1 VCPARTRY
9 QDWGAVTGYIMKT
22 FDSGLRRRELALL
35 VAIAL
40 GLNACGGGGGSNVK
54 STSTAPTTPPS
65 SSSSSSTLPQP
76 PIDAQLSIT
85 NTYAAHNQGY
95 TGAGVTIGVVDTGIM
110 ATNPA
115 VSGRV
120 LEELTYVDPTTNNL
134 SIDDV
139 VGHGTWVSEIAAGA
153 PFGQFPGGI
162 APGAD
167 LISARIIDDTSSDDN
182 GSTPPTAVTS
192 ADPLPQ
198 VSADLIAGGAKIM
211 NNSWGGI
218 TWSATDTA
226 TTQLFDAAYSTYV
239 NSWGGLVV
247 FAAGNDSEANPSTIA
262 ALPSLAPDLAK
273 GWLTVVAVNSNN
285 PTQLEGYSNKCGIA
299 MDYCLAAPG
308 DVIVLDKDT
317 TASTTNPSY
326 YIVEGT
332 SLAAPQVSGAAALVW
347 QAYPYFTND
356 LVRQTLLGTADPL
369 GGSQPNTT
377 FGYGELD
384 VGKAVNGPEQF
395 NWGDVTVSFSGS
407 SSWNN
412 PISGAGG
419 LIKQGSGTL
428 NLTQPSSYT
437 GMTQV
442 QGGTLTAQSLA
453 SSVSISAG
461 ATVSGTQTIGG
472 SVTNAGVLGV
482 SGSNV
487 TVGGNYIQQ
496 GAGRLAV
503 SLGSALNVTGTANL
517 SGGDLFVTG
526 TNTGYVVNSHTDV
539 LTAAG
544 GLTGT
549 FSALNT
555 ASNVMLTATL
565 NYDANDA
572 WLNVQQVNVTAIQ
585 GASYTAASYAAAQ
598 RVQSAFGQLNSQITQ
613 GTLTPTS
620 TAVASGFFAGAA
632 SLQQSATLA
641 TAQNSLSTLSGQLH
655 AASAAMTFQAI
666 DAGTEA
672 LSSRFDQLLDAPR
685 LGGGWTQNLGSQGS
699 MSRSGYS
706 DVGYDLSGIMVGED
720 IRFGLNGVLGYAVS
734 QSQGLGR
741 LVESGDQ
748 GNSHALEGM
757 LYGGVVNGNWYT
769 MGRFGIGTYRENMQ
783 RELELGDEFSRVS
796 SLSNGRYGL
805 AYGESGY
812 RFTLGGMQLTP
823 YVNLQYAQIQSDGF
837 NEGGADGFGLMSDAQ
852 NIERWQAGVGMR
864 AMHRWLLDDGTAL
877 TLQTRLLWQS
887 ALAMHGE
894 IPDASFT
901 GLTQWAP
908 VGGIGLSRYGGVA
921 ATSLNWSFS
930 QKSSLQLDLEKD
942 YDQYQDGNMAM
953 VSYKLAF

>member
-1 VCPARTRY
+1 
-9 QDWGAVTGYIMKT
+9 MKT
-22 FDSGLRRRELALL
+22 LDSGLRRRE
-35 VAIAL
+35 VAMVVAMAL
-40 GLNACGGGGGSNVK
+40 GLGACGGGGGNVK
-54 STSTAPTTPPS
+54 PTPTTSTTPPS
-65 SSSSSSTLPQP
+65 STVPQP

-95 TGAGVTIGVVDTGIM
+95 TGAGVIIGVVDSGIM
-110 ATNPA
+110 PNNPA
-115 VSGRV
+115 VAGRV
-120 LEELTYVDPTTNNL
+120 LDEFIDVDPSTNNT
-134 SIDDV
+134 SIPDV
-139 VGHGTWVSEIAAGA
+139 VGHGTWVSEIAAGV
-153 PFGQFPGGI
+153 PFDQFAGGI

-167 LISARIIDDTSSDDN
+167 LVSARIIDDNAPDDN
-182 GSTPPTAVTS
+182 GSTAPTTVTS
-192 ADPLPQ
+192 ADAVPLGQ
-198 VSADLIAGGAKIM
+198 VNQQLISVGVQIM

-218 TWSATDTA
+218 SWSSTDTVTSA
-226 TTQLFDAAYSTYV
+226 AFDAAYAPFV
-239 NSWGGLVV
+239 EQHGGLVV
-247 FAAGNDSEANPSTIA
+247 FAAGNDSTANPSTIA
-262 ALPSLAPDLAK
+262 SLPSIANDPALQQ
-273 GWLTVVAVNSNN
+273 GWLVAVAVNSNS
-285 PTQLEGYSNKCGIA
+285 PTQLDGYSNKCGIA
-299 MDYCLAAPG
+299 MNYCLAAPG

-317 TASTTNPSY
+317 LASTTNPTY

-332 SLAAPQVSGAAALVW
+332 SFAAPQVSGAAALVW

-369 GGSQPNTT
+369 GGSQPNPT

-395 NWGDVTVSFSGS
+395 NWGDVTVSFSGN

-419 LIKQGSGTL
+419 LIKQGTGTL
-428 NLTQPSSYT
+428 NLTQPSSYA
-437 GMTQV
+437 GLTQV
-442 QGGTLTAQSLA
+442 QGGTLTAISLA

-461 ATVSGTQTIGG
+461 ATLSGTQTIGG

-482 SGSNV
+482 SGNNV
-487 TVGGNYIQQ
+487 NVGGNYVQQ
-496 GAGRLAV
+496 GNGRLAV
-503 SLGSALNVTGTANL
+503 SLGSALSVTGTASL
-517 SGGDLFVTG
+517 SGGDLYVIG
-526 TNTGYVVNSHTDV
+526 TNPGYVISSHTNV

-555 ASNVMLTATL
+555 ASNVMLTSTL

-572 WLNVQQVNVTAIQ
+572 WLDVQQVNVTAIQ
-585 GASYTAASYAAAQ
+585 GASYTAASYGAAQ
-598 RVQSAFGQLNSQITQ
+598 RVQSAFGQLNSQLTQ

-620 TAVASGFFAGAA
+620 SAVASGFFAGAA

-641 TAQNSLSTLSGQLH
+641 AAQNSLSTLSGQLH
-655 AASAAMTFQAI
+655 AASAAMTFEAI
-666 DAGTEA
+666 DAGTQA
-672 LSSRFDQLLDAPR
+672 LSSRFDQLLDAPT
-685 LGGGWTQNLGSQGS
+685 LGGWTQHLGSEGS

-706 DVGYDLSGIMVGED
+706 DVGYDLSGTMVGAD
-720 IRFGLNGVLGYAVS
+720 SRFGPNGVVGYAIS

-741 LVESGDQ
+741 LAESGDQ

-757 LYGGVVNGNWYT
+757 LYGGVVDGNWYT
-769 MGRFGIGTYRENMQ
+769 MGRFGIGSYRENMQ
-783 RELELGDEFSRVS
+783 RELELGNDFSRVFS
-796 SLSNGRYGL
+796 DSNGRYGL

-812 RFTLGGMQLTP
+812 RLMLGGMQLTP

-852 NIERWQAGVGMR
+852 NIERWQAGLGMR
-864 AMHRWLLDDGTAL
+864 AMRRWLLDRGTTL
-877 TLQTRLLWQS
+877 TWQTRLLWQR

-953 VSYKLAF
+953 VSYKLTF